1 MPTPI
6 LPPILALVE
15 LTDWGAANV
24 VFPDVDLI
32 GSIRRIGRYSYI
44 AFAENGIEAGRAARY
59 ESAARALARHLGLRD
74 KHMIN
79 VEIVDSI
86 PRKKIHL

>member
-6 LPPILALVE
+6 LPPIKALIE
-15 LTDWGAANV
+15 LIDWGEANV
-24 VFPDVDLI
+24 VFPDVDLC
-32 GSIRRIGRYSYI
+32 GSIRRVGRNNYI
-44 AFAENGIEAGRAARY
+44 AFAENGTEAGRAARY

-79 VEIVDSI
+79 VKIIDSI
-86 PRKKIHL
+86 PRKART

>member
-15 LTDWGAANV
+15 LTDWGEANV
-24 VFPDVDLI
+24 VFPDVDLS
-32 GSIRRIGRYSYI
+32 GSIRRTGRYSYI
-44 AFAENGIEAGRAARY
+44 AFAEDGIEAGRAARY
-59 ESAARALARHLGLRD
+59 ESAARVLARHLGLRD

-79 VEIVDSI
+79 VEIIDSI
-86 PRKKIHL
+86 PRKVHTP

>member
-6 LPPILALVE
+6 KPPILALVE
-15 LTDWGAANV
+15 LTDWGEAHV
-24 VFPDVDLI
+24 VFPDVDLS
-32 GSIRRIGRYSYI
+32 GSIRRTGRQSYI

-59 ESAARALARHLGLRD
+59 ESAARALARHLGLREKYMVD
-74 KHMIN
+74 

-86 PRKKIHL
+86 PRRRTHP

>member
-1 MPTPI
+1 MPTPF

-15 LTDWGAANV
+15 LIDWGEAHV

-32 GSIRRIGRYSYI
+32 GSIRRTGRHSYI

-86 PRKKIHL
+86 PRKVRS

>member
-1 MPTPI
+1 MPTP
-6 LPPILALVE
+6 LKPAILALVE
-15 LTDWGAANV
+15 LTDWGEANV
-24 VFPDVDLI
+24 VFPDVDLS
-32 GSIRRIGRYSYI
+32 GSIRRTGRQSYI

-59 ESAARALARHLGLRD
+59 ESAARALARHLGLRN

-86 PRKKIHL
+86 PRRRACP